1 MAKFSQKRRRFLRK
15 LIVSISGL
23 WLLQR
28 FLSTPKTPET
38 LLATVGDETIPE
50 RGALVYRQQRFAL
63 IRKQGEVYALSLV
76 CTHLGCTL
84 SVTPQELICPC
95 HGSTFDR
102 YGVVTRGPAD
112 QSLPRLRLQ
121 RQGDQWL
128 IYSS

>member
-1 MAKFSQKRRRFLRK
+1 M
-15 LIVSISGL
+15 
-23 WLLQR
+23 LQR